1 MNETLTTTIM
11 NTSIRIILFTI
22 ILLLIFKRASA
33 QSTMLC
39 KTEIE
44 ENSPSNPI
52 GAIQT
57 AMMKNGDVL
66 IAGFYPVSGVT
77 RFVVQR
83 YNITSCTASAVYY
96 VNYDVAYDSTLQLL
110 VTYDDMIFLKYKGSS
125 YYNIIQLDS
134 NLNQLNLLQVNIN
147 GYPELKIG
155 ADNEGNLVLT
165 RKKVNSNFNFEVQV
179 QKLGSVNFNLWWV
192 VTLPIAN
199 SNILSINDLVMDS
212 VNNIY
217 VTGYLENSA
226 PVKSKA
232 YLVKFNDGGG
242 PEWINTWDQPFSTNK
257 NNLIIDREQ
266 NILLAS
272 KYYLN
277 REYKLAIHKYSG
289 TGTLLWQKSK
299 SYGSLEFI
307 PVWITTDSNCNIYA
321 ASCKSGLT
329 PYITTRLFKFNSAG
343 NQLWVKSIPNLKP
356 AAIKVGYTSEKI
368 AIAGSR
374 YFTHL
379 IDSSYRAYFR
389 SLDASG
395 NFLYDDYDHY
405 SPGSNP
411 ANVYYATYNDIEL
424 HEDIDKVTVAGKR
437 TYSNYAAGTKN
448 FYIHRNFY
456 LHDPGTPKSANN
468 LETEVTV
475 NIQPNPVSDYL
486 IVSLSEYLPAELE
499 VTDMLGKKIMGVFS
513 ESEETTIDVQSLRNG
528 IYFLSIRHNNGYS
541 RSYKFIKTS
550 LDR

>member
-1 MNETLTTTIM
+1 M
-11 NTSIRIILFTI
+11 NTPVR
-22 ILLLIFKRASA
+22 ILLLTIMLSLIFSRASA

-44 ENSPSNPI
+44 ENIASNPI

-57 AMMKNGDVL
+57 ALMKNGDVL

-77 RFVVQR
+77 KFVVQR
-83 YNITSCTASAVYY
+83 YNITTCTSSAVYY
-96 VNYDVAYDSTLQLL
+96 VNYDVGYDSTLQLL
-110 VTYDDMIFLKYKGSS
+110 VTYEDMVYIMYKGSGFC
-125 YYNIIQLDS
+125 NIIQLDS
-134 NLNQLNLLQVNIN
+134 NLVQLNIIQFNVNN
-147 GYPELKIG
+147 YPNFKIG
-155 ADNEGNLVLT
+155 ADAEGNLVLV
-165 RKKVNSNFNFEVQV
+165 RLKANSSFDFEIQV
-179 QKLGSVNFNLWWV
+179 QKLGSVNFNLWWF

-199 SNILSINDLVMDS
+199 SKILSINDLVMDS

-242 PEWINTWDQPFSTNK
+242 PEWIQTWDQPFSNNK

-272 KYYLN
+272 KYYSN
-277 REYKLAIHKYSG
+277 NEYKLAIHKYSG

-299 SYGSLEFI
+299 SYGSLDFI
-307 PVWITTDSNCNIYA
+307 PVWITTDSTCNVYA

-329 PYITTRLFKFNSAG
+329 PYLTTRLFKFNSAG

-368 AIAGSR
+368 VIAGSR
-374 YFTHL
+374 FFTHL
-379 IDSSYRAYFR
+379 NDSSYRAYFR
-389 SLDASG
+389 SLDSSG
-395 NFLYDDYDHY
+395 NFLYDDYDAY
-405 SPGSNP
+405 KPGSDP
-411 ANVYYATYNDIEL
+411 ANAYFASYNDIEL
-424 HEDIDKVTVAGKR
+424 HEHLNKVTVAGKR

-456 LHDPGTPKSANN
+456 LHDPGTPKSTNN
-468 LETEVTV
+468 IETELTV

-486 IVSLSEYLPAELE
+486 IISLSENIPAELE
-499 VTDMLGKKIMGVFS
+499 ITDMFGKKILGVFT
-513 ESEETTIDVQSLRNG
+513 ESAETTLDLKLLHTG
-528 IYFLSIRHNNGYS
+528 IYFLTIRNNNGYE
-541 RSYKFIKTS
+541 RSYKFIKTNF
-550 LDR
+550 DR